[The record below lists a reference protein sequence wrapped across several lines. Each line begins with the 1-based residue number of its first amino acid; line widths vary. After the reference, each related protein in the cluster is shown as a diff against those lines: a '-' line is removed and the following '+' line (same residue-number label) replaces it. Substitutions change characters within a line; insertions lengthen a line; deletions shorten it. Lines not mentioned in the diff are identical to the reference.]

1 MAGSPSPTAQN
12 SGFWA
17 FASSCR
23 ARARGLVAPARFV
36 TWWPGCRVDGSF
48 RSQVRSPD
56 GRAVPVTMLAA
67 GAGPRARR
75 SLVPGSQPAA
85 DGQLDPCQR
94 PWAREPSLTPGS
106 SPPSFSPGRTGAAA
120 DKLNSICVRL
130 IVGPGSLPEELHP
143 GTHSRSLRGSSR
155 SGGGKRAAA
164 RPFCLSCEP
173 SPVQKSL
180 SFPAR
185 LRELAQSF
193 KAALRPVMWCCWLC
207 RVSELILP
215 QNFGLSAR

>member
-1 MAGSPSPTAQN
+1 
-12 SGFWA
+12 
-17 FASSCR
+17 
-23 ARARGLVAPARFV
+23 
-36 TWWPGCRVDGSF
+36 
-48 RSQVRSPD
+48 
-56 GRAVPVTMLAA
+56 MLAA

-164 RPFCLSCEP
+164 RQFCLSCEP

-215 QNFGLSAR
+215 QNFGLKREVSRCRARYRVCDPGGLEAVEDQAYRHRAFADGGRGALD